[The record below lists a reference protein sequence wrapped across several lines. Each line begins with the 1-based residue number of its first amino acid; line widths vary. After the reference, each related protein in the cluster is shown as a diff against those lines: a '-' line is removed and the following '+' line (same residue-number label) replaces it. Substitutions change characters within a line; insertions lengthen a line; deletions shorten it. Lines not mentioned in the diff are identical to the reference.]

1 MSKSVNF
8 LIKTVIFLLVLA
20 PFFLAY
26 LVVYKLGINPDTE
39 ALKLVLVYLTSLT
52 ILEIL
57 PLALIV
63 YLYGDFDHMNFDVG
77 SSDTGAE
84 IIIIGGAFL
93 LLIGKKISTLIVGK
107 EYFKKSKGSLIRS
120 IFSGVLIS
128 LFSYIVFIT
137 LIFVGSFIYSKYKS

>member
-1 MSKSVNF
+1 MSKSANF

-39 ALKLVLVYLTSLT
+39 ALKLVLVYLTSLA

-63 YLYGDFDHMNFDVG
+63 YLYGDFYHMNFGVG

-137 LIFVGSFIYSKYKS
+137 LIFVGSLIYSKYKS